1 MKASAKS
8 NFLPLLAM
16 SAGVVCAVLRSI
28 LYATGFDDR
37 GLMSSFHPL
46 HIACVV
52 IAAVFA
58 GYAALY
64 LRKQDD
70 SASCE
75 ESAPNPRK
83 WAGAAILIPLWF
95 LTSAFSTLDQ
105 VTDKLTAARAALAF
119 AAVICLA
126 VTCWCR
132 VQGKRTN
139 FLLHGLLCVFFA
151 VDMIC
156 RYRPWSGNPQLP
168 DYTFPLLA
176 CIFLTLTAYYRVAFD
191 VELPS
196 PRIFRFCSVM
206 AIFFCVSVFS
216 RTEDVS
222 FYIAGALWAAF
233 GLLAPKPTAPE
244 PEPPIQE
251 EE

>member
-8 NFLPLLAM
+8 SFLPLLAM
-16 SAGVVCAVLRSI
+16 GAGIVCAVLRSI
-28 LYATGFDDR
+28 LYAIGFDDR
-37 GLMSSFHPL
+37 GLMSNFHPL

-52 IAAVFA
+52 VAAALA

-64 LRKQDD
+64 LRRQDD
-70 SASCE
+70 SASRE
-75 ESAPNPRK
+75 DSSPNPRK
-83 WAGAAILIPLWF
+83 WVGFAVLIPLWF
-95 LTSAFSTLDQ
+95 LTSAFSALDQ
-105 VTDKLTAARAALAF
+105 IEDKLTAARAMLGF
-119 AAVICLA
+119 AAVLCLA
-126 VTCWCR
+126 LTCWCR
-132 VQGKRTN
+132 IQGKRPS

-196 PRIFRFCSVM
+196 PKLFRFCSVM

-216 RTEDVS
+216 GPEDVN
-222 FYIAGALWAAF
+222 FYVGGALWAVF
-233 GLLAPKPTAPE
+233 GLLAPKSTTAE
-244 PEPPIQE
+244 PRPPVQKE
-251 EE
+251 E